1 MLREDPQKR
10 PSIYEILNAVCKM
23 QGKETPIRDVSILI
37 WISRH
42 FLSHNPF
49 VDILQSLHF

>member
-37 WISRH
+37 WFSRH
-42 FLSHNPF
+42 FLSYNPS